1 MSKRMLKQ
9 EEIGKVNNDIDD
21 KKSGKYNIVE
31 IQIIRIGSPGL
42 MIQYPCAI
50 ST

>member
-31 IQIIRIGSPGL
+31 I
-42 MIQYPCAI
+42 
-50 ST
+50 